1 MPILGANAYSRIKA
15 TARNLKLELESVKRN
30 REGSSQGARRR
41 QTLSPRALRS
51 KAPVSPKRPKSL
63 NSLESRQKSL
73 PPQYAELQTRRAA
86 AINIPNAARTSSNR
100 FSLLPPRGLNV
111 YVILLSLSVVA
122 LLALVPAMYVYRTSN
137 MQTMKSAV
145 AHVGQIRHETGAMDV
160 KNVRF
165 TAAVAV
171 DVATQQ

>member
-1 MPILGANAYSRIKA
+1 MSEGPKFKTSLAFCVRPLPIIRGI
-15 TARNLKLELESVKRN
+15 
-30 REGSSQGARRR
+30 
-41 QTLSPRALRS
+41 
-51 KAPVSPKRPKSL
+51 
-63 NSLESRQKSL
+63 L
-73 PPQYAELQTRRAA
+73 PP
-86 AINIPNAARTSSNR
+86 ARTSSNR
-100 FSLLPPRGLNV
+100 FSLLPPRGVTV

-122 LLALVPAMYVYRTSN
+122 LLALVPVMYVYRTGN

-160 KNVRF
+160 KNMRF